1 MRASRIAVLAL
12 AVVGAAGVAYL
23 YLSRPVAVEVAVATR
38 GDAAEIVYA
47 TGVVEPRTWAK
58 VTPLVRERIVELCG
72 CEGREVAKG
81 DVLARLDDR
90 EAQATLDELV
100 ARHRYASRELERLR
114 DLAARN
120 VSTLQEL
127 ERAESEAAQLEA
139 SIARQRTRL
148 ESYLLRS
155 PSDGVV
161 LRQDGEVGR
170 DRRAR
175 NGALLGRPAA
185 AAPDRGGGE
194 RGGHPARPARPAHA
208 PQARTPFRGGR
219 WRPPSAA
226 SRPWA
231 IRSARPTACASTC
244 PTTRR
249 WRSG

>member
-1 MRASRIAVLAL
+1 MTMVRLVLLAL
-12 AVVGAAGVAYL
+12 AVVGAAAVAYL
-23 YLSRPVAVEVAVATR
+23 YLSRPVAVEVAPVAR
-38 GDAAEIVYA
+38 GNAAEIVYA

-72 CEGREVAKG
+72 CEGREVDKG

-90 EAQATLDELV
+90 EAQATLDEFV

-161 LRQDGEVGR
+161 LRQDGEVGEIAEPGTVLFWVGQPR
-170 DRRAR
+170 PLRIVAEVNEEDIPRVQPGQRTLLSSDAFRA
-175 NGALLGRPAA
+175 
-185 AAPDRGGGE
+185 D
-194 RGGHPARPARPAHA
+194 
-208 PQARTPFRGGR
+208 R
-219 WRPPSAA
+219 WRPSSAV
-226 SRPWA
+226 
-231 IRSARPTACASTC
+231 
-244 PTTRR
+244 
-249 WRSG
+249 